1 MPRQMYNWT
10 CSACATSWC
19 LRACGAEPN
28 CYEQCGVEL
37 IGYPQ
42 NINATYGLMDSS
54 GSAIRAVFDSYGIPT
69 SQGWL
74 TFDQAWTIFSTTFGC
89 MSGGAWYHWVGVR
102 GTTPDTIWIANSAP
116 GYDGVYDNLSRSDFN
131 RLGPFSV
138 VWVNQG

>member
-1 MPRQMYNWT
+1 MPGQSQNWT
-10 CSACATSWC
+10 CSACALAWD
-19 LRACGAEPN
+19 LRACGYEPD

-42 NINATYGLMDSS
+42 NINPTYGLMDSS
-54 GSAIRAVFDSYGIPT
+54 GSALRTVLDSYEIPT

-74 TFDQAWTIFSTTFGC
+74 TFDQAYAVFSQTFGC

-102 GTTPDTIWIANSAP
+102 GTIGSNLWVANSAP
-116 GYDGVYDNLSRSDFN
+116 GYDGIWNELSRADFN

-138 VWVNQG
+138 VWVTQ